1 MATAAMLTEGR
12 TLHGS
17 FGNRASDS
25 HVFMAPV
32 TTTMTVWPA
41 TTVDRENLLAMSR
54 YLHNSSD
61 HNVHLQQHDGT
72 IDQ

>member
-1 MATAAMLTEGR
+1 
-12 TLHGS
+12 
-17 FGNRASDS
+17 
-25 HVFMAPV
+25 
-32 TTTMTVWPA
+32 MTVWPA

-72 IDQ
+72 IDR